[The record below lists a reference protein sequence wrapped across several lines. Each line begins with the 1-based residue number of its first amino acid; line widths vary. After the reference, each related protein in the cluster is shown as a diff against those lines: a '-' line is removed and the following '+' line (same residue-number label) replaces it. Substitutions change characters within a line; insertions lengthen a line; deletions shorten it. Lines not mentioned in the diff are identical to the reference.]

1 MPALVQFVEVGANLV
16 LGEACVSHP
25 GHAVSQHFVRAIRVL
40 LEEVPKHAPSP
51 KSRASAAEGHVANSH
66 SSVVMSMHLLAP
78 KFDTVCS
85 ATTCSINHCL
95 ELCNRLLYNFVVAHG
110 HRHHGRH
117 SGRSR
122 RRDPRVARTRAT
134 VLGAARRL
142 LVEEGADAVTALRI
156 SEETGI
162 ARTTIYRHWP
172 DRENLLRDTIAS
184 EESEPEIELT
194 GDARADLIALLVFM
208 SEQIGKRRGARIMAV
223 ALDRSG
229 LRGEAG
235 GPHRE
240 MVNRRMDP
248 LREVVVAAIAA
259 GDLPGDLDVDGAVAS
274 LAGPLFFRAVFMRQE
289 ATPTFIEGVVDSFLA
304 AHSG

>member
-1 MPALVQFVEVGANLV
+1 
-16 LGEACVSHP
+16 
-25 GHAVSQHFVRAIRVL
+25 
-40 LEEVPKHAPSP
+40 
-51 KSRASAAEGHVANSH
+51 
-66 SSVVMSMHLLAP
+66 
-78 KFDTVCS
+78 
-85 ATTCSINHCL
+85 
-95 ELCNRLLYNFVVAHG
+95 
-110 HRHHGRH
+110 
-117 SGRSR
+117 
-122 RRDPRVARTRAT
+122 
-134 VLGAARRL
+134 
-142 LVEEGADAVTALRI
+142 
-156 SEETGI
+156 
-162 ARTTIYRHWP
+162 
-172 DRENLLRDTIAS
+172 
-184 EESEPEIELT
+184 
-194 GDARADLIALLVFM
+194 
-208 SEQIGKRRGARIMAV
+208 MAV

>member
-1 MPALVQFVEVGANLV
+1 M
-16 LGEACVSHP
+16 
-25 GHAVSQHFVRAIRVL
+25 
-40 LEEVPKHAPSP
+40 
-51 KSRASAAEGHVANSH
+51 
-66 SSVVMSMHLLAP
+66 
-78 KFDTVCS
+78 
-85 ATTCSINHCL
+85 
-95 ELCNRLLYNFVVAHG
+95 LYNFVVAHG